1 MDQRCA
7 RATDKFLV
15 DETKIALCPTAAQAA
30 AIFDDLTRRRIAWH
44 QRVDRLS
51 PSRVVCEGGITS
63 IQCTSSA
70 DDERL
75 LLKQQRSCVV
85 AYRRCM
91 HSILRYEIFIRHTTF
106 DTEEQRNR
114 MMYHKLK

>member
-1 MDQRCA
+1 VDQRGA
-7 RATDKFLV
+7 RAADKFLV
-15 DETKIALCPTAAQAA
+15 DETKIALCPTAAVAAAQAA
-30 AIFDDLTRRRIAWH
+30 AIFDDLTRRRTAWH

-51 PSRVVCEGGITS
+51 PSRAVCEGGITL
-63 IQCTSSA
+63 IQCASIA

-91 HSILRYEIFIRHTTF
+91 P
-106 DTEEQRNR
+106 
-114 MMYHKLK
+114 